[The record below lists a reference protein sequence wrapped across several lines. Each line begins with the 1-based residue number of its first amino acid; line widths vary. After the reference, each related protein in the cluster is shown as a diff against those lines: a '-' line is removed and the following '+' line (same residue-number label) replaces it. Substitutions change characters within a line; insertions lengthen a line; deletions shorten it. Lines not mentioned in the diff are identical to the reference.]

1 MLSAPYRR
9 VSFCLVRRIF
19 GVCECCRDTWGLCR
33 AKGLIAPSFAKPK
46 HWTGAMR
53 ANFAGVTQSAAFER
67 EDVNKRAGA
76 PPTITDVA
84 RKAGVSIKTVSRV
97 MNKEP
102 TVHADTRA
110 RVQEAVAELNYRPQ
124 LSARSLAGAKS
135 FLIGLL
141 YYDPSAA
148 FVAGFQQG
156 ATLGCREAG
165 RHLVVESLHETGDD
179 VLPQLES
186 MLAALRPDG
195 MILTPP
201 LCDDPLILETLR
213 VNRTPCVLISPAE
226 GGHGMPRVLMDDALA
241 AEELTDLLI
250 SLGHRRIGFIEGDQ
264 SASDRRRHGYER
276 ALKVHGIRPDA
287 ALVVPGSFDFDAGV
301 AGAQKLFALASPP
314 TAIFAANDDMA
325 LGALTAA
332 QRLGIAVPHDVA
344 IVGFDDSRAA
354 SLVWPALTTVRQP
367 LAEMAMAAVDML
379 LSGAL
384 QPGATGPV
392 PVRVLAHEVI
402 VRGSTAAPVK
412 GRQGHRTHYD
422 EP

>member
-1 MLSAPYRR
+1 M
-9 VSFCLVRRIF
+9 
-19 GVCECCRDTWGLCR
+19 
-33 AKGLIAPSFAKPK
+33 
-46 HWTGAMR
+46 
-53 ANFAGVTQSAAFER
+53 
-67 EDVNKRAGA
+67 NKRAGA
-76 PPTITDVA
+76 PPTIIDVA
-84 RKAGVSIKTVSRV
+84 RQAGVSIKTVSRV

-110 RVQEAVAELNYRPQ
+110 RVQEAVTALNYRPQ

-148 FVAGFQQG
+148 FVAGVQQG

-165 RHLVVESLHETGDD
+165 RHLVVESLHENGDG
-179 VLPQLES
+179 VQTQIES

-201 LCDDPLILETLR
+201 LCDNLVILDTLR
-213 VNRTPCVLISPAE
+213 AHRTPCVLISPAAD
-226 GGHGMPRVLMDDALA
+226 GHGMARVRMDDELA
-241 AEELTDLLI
+241 AEELTNLLI
-250 SLGHRRIGFIEGDQ
+250 SLGHTAIAFIEGDQ

-276 ALKVHGIRPDA
+276 ALKAHRIPADPS
-287 ALVVPGSFDFDAGV
+287 LVVPGSFDFDSGV
-301 AGAQKLFALASPP
+301 AAAQQLFARATPP

-354 SLVWPALTTVRQP
+354 TLVWPELTTVRQP

-379 LSGAL
+379 LSGAVTSD
-384 QPGATGPV
+384 PSHPA
-392 PVRVLAHEVI
+392 PVRVLPHEVI
-402 VRGSTAAPVK
+402 VRGSTAAPAK
-412 GRQGHRTHYD
+412 GRA
-422 EP
+422 

>member
-1 MLSAPYRR
+1 M
-9 VSFCLVRRIF
+9 
-19 GVCECCRDTWGLCR
+19 
-33 AKGLIAPSFAKPK
+33 
-46 HWTGAMR
+46 
-53 ANFAGVTQSAAFER
+53 
-67 EDVNKRAGA
+67 NKRAGA
-76 PPTITDVA
+76 PPTIIDVA

-110 RVQEAVAELNYRPQ
+110 RVQEAVAALNYRPQ

-148 FVAGFQQG
+148 FVGGVQQG

-165 RHLVVESLHETGDD
+165 RHLVVESLQENGVD
-179 VLPQLES
+179 VHAQIES

-201 LCDDPLILETLR
+201 LCDNPLILETLR
-213 VNRTPCVLISPAE
+213 AHRTPCVLISPAE
-226 GGHGMPRVLMDDALA
+226 EGHGMARVLMDDTLA
-241 AEELTDLLI
+241 AEELTNLLI
-250 SLGHRRIGFIEGDQ
+250 SLGHTAIAFIEGDQ
-264 SASDRRRHGYER
+264 FASERRRRGYER
-276 ALKVHGIRPDA
+276 ALKAHRIPADPK
-287 ALVVPGSFDFDAGV
+287 LVVAGTFDFDSGV
-301 AGAQKLFALASPP
+301 AAAQQLFALPKPP

-354 SLVWPALTTVRQP
+354 TLVWPELTTVRQP

-379 LSGAL
+379 LSGAVHAEPV
-384 QPGATGPV
+384 QPAPM
-392 PVRVLAHEVI
+392 RVLPHEVI
-402 VRGSTAAPVK
+402 VRGSTAAPAK
-412 GRQGHRTHYD
+412 GRN
-422 EP
+422 